1 MTDQPSPEPTDLP
14 VPVEPVELTEPSG
27 GLADLLGGGGLD
39 MSALLEQAMEMQQ
52 QLIEAQSAAA
62 ETVVEGQAG
71 GGAVVIRVTAGL
83 HFESVTISPAAVDP
97 DDVELLQDLVLA
109 ALHDAVDQITTVQR
123 SSMGGLDL
131 GSMGDMLG
139 LGGSADDEFDED
151 DEDDDEDGTETSA
164 P

>member
-1 MTDQPSPEPTDLP
+1 MSDQPTQEPA
-14 VPVEPVELTEPSG
+14 EPAELVEPSG

-39 MSALLEQAMEMQQ
+39 MGALLEQAMEMQQ

-71 GGAVVIRVTAGL
+71 GGAVVIRVTAGMQ
-83 HFESVTISPAAVDP
+83 FESVTISPAAVDP
-97 DDVELLQDLVLA
+97 DDVDLLQDLVLA
-109 ALHDAVDQITTVQR
+109 ALHDAVDQIATVQR

-131 GSMGDMLG
+131 SSMGDLLG
-139 LGGSADDEFDED
+139 LGAADDDEDED
-151 DEDDDEDGTETSA
+151 DEDGDDEDEDGTEGAA